1 MKLLLDDDNLI
12 TSYVPDSLLCNP
24 QSLLCN
30 GQSLLGNYTS
40 SILTELALFIILLV
54 FYLHI
59 LSGNK
64 PIKQIELDTA
74 MLSAK
79 RMVYLNNKFLHSPNG
94 ITDPLTKVI
103 RVKVGNFVLYL

>member
-1 MKLLLDDDNLI
+1 M
-12 TSYVPDSLLCNP
+12 
-24 QSLLCN
+24 
-30 GQSLLGNYTS
+30 
-40 SILTELALFIILLV
+40 